1 VTFSPAIN
9 DTPFNNPSAQPD
21 LVQMWRSAINK
32 ARQEIPPPPLLT
44 AALIINFD
52 GAGQPLTVGMGGI
65 PELPPGAFRIIGA
78 HLAAG
83 IWSLTDLSI
92 VPIAVTATVDIQLAT
107 QGTWVGG
114 SRPLYGS
121 ARPGLSSQAET
132 DIDVTGWITELQ
144 PGDMLAYALATF
156 TGTASVL
163 TLTLTLRRIDVA
175 GIDAAPVTDTT
186 GSEFTDANGRS
197 FTTRS

>member
-1 VTFSPAIN
+1 MTFSPAAN
-9 DTPFNNPSAQPD
+9 DTPFNDPSAQPD

-44 AALIINFD
+44 SALIINFD
-52 GAGQPLTVGMGGI
+52 GAGLPLTVGMGGI
-65 PELPPGAFRIIGA
+65 PELPPGAFRVIGA

-83 IWSLTDLSI
+83 IWSPTSLTI
-92 VPIAVTATVDIQLAT
+92 TPIIVTASVDIRLAA
-107 QGTWVGG
+107 QGTWGGG

-121 ARPGLSSQAET
+121 TRPSLSAQAEA

-144 PGDMLAYALATF
+144 PGDLLPYALATF
-156 TGTASVL
+156 SGTATVL
-163 TLTLTLRRIDVA
+163 TFTLTLRRIDVV
-175 GIDAAPVTDTT
+175 GIDAPPVTDVA
-186 GSEFTDANGRS
+186 GSSFTDSSGRA